1 MFKKINLILGTIF
14 LVAIILTTITYAN
27 VDKWYSLGQKVALLK
42 NDPNREVIAR
52 INGKEIT
59 KNDLEIG
66 LLIEQQKYEYQTKKY
81 ESITQQAGENV
92 LIPPPQKAS
101 PDELLD
107 RFIDNEVLYQEAKS
121 QGLEVSYEEA
131 KKYAEEVRK
140 SINDAC
146 AGKIEVADRQE
157 FMEIQNYIKQ
167 YIKGLGLSEDEYW
180 NKLIPGYQKFL
191 SIGKLKEKILS
202 SMPEEER
209 RDPAKVHSYFEQYK
223 NNLRKKYNIEI
234 LQKSF

>member
-1 MFKKINLILGTIF
+1 MFKKINLILGLFF
-14 LVAIILTTITYAN
+14 LVAVILTTITYAN
-27 VDKWYSLGQKVALLK
+27 IDNWYSLGQKVTILK
-42 NDPNREVIAR
+42 NDPNKEVIAR

-66 LLIEQQKYEYQTKKY
+66 LLIEQQKYEYQVKKY
-81 ESITQQAGENV
+81 ESIKQQAGKNV

-101 PDELLD
+101 PAELLD
-107 RFIDNEVLYQEAKS
+107 RFIDNEVLYQKAKS
-121 QGLEVSYEEA
+121 QSLEVSYEEA

-140 SINDAC
+140 SINDAL
-146 AGKIEVADRQE
+146 AGKIQVADRQE
-157 FMEIQNYIKQ
+157 FIEIQNYIKQ

-202 SMPEEER
+202 SMSEEER
-209 RDPAKVHSYFEQYK
+209 RDPAKVRSYFEQYK
-223 NNLRKKYNIEI
+223 NNLRKKYNVEI